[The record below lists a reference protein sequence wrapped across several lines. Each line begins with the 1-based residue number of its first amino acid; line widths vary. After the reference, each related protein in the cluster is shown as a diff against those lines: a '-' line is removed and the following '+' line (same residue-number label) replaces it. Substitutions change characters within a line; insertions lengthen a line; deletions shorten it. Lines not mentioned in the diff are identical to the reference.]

1 MSTPDNHAD
10 IHKLVESE
18 LDKAE
23 LIWEQVSRHL
33 DFSKR
38 ASLKALLEDSIP
50 TQIPGYP
57 YLEDMKPKVDY
68 FIALVADMRDSSK
81 HLLEAISAKK
91 AKVSQLQRVFYE
103 TSALLPALAKTVSDH
118 DGKVTEYLGDGV
130 LALFRAYGEDRETS
144 IRQSYRAASQ
154 CLSVTHEVVN
164 NALEKR
170 YSLPPLQIGIG
181 MAMSQAVVTLVGLK
195 EYVQPKVFGECVFRA
210 SKLSNG
216 NDEIHVDEFLYQ
228 SWPIG
233 KKGMLNFKRTIKN
246 GVNGYLL
253 ERSGPS

>member
-10 IHKLVESE
+10 IQELVEKE

-23 LIWEQVSRHL
+23 LIWEQVSQHL

-38 ASLKALLEDSIP
+38 ASLKALLEASVP

-91 AKVSQLQRVFYE
+91 AKASQLQRVFYE
-103 TSALLPALAKTVSDH
+103 TSALLPALAKTVAEH

-130 LALFRAYGEDRETS
+130 LALFRVDGEDRETS
-144 IRQSYRAASQ
+144 IRQSYRAASK
-154 CLSVTHEVVN
+154 CLDVNHEVVN
-164 NALEKR
+164 IALERR

-216 NDEIHVDEFLYQ
+216 NDEIHVDEFLYK
-228 SWPIG
+228 SWPSE
-233 KKGMLNFKRTIKN
+233 KGGLLRFRPVKRK
-246 GVNGYLL
+246 GVDGYLL
-253 ERSGPS
+253 EKSS